1 MWISLSGG
9 CGKSVT
15 EIASSVKDATTK
27 GLEQAK
33 ETASQV
39 GQTVTEQAQNVTG
52 QVQEGL
58 ALAGTMTVNMG
69 GPLQTQACYVTL
81 VPAAGGR
88 PAVLQ
93 LQSYQDEQQES
104 FPSVFARATV
114 PAAGLSELA
123 GQTIP
128 AQMFVQPQAGG
139 PVWHSQASPIQLKI
153 HSVDEKQVAGEIL
166 AGALADAATGQTQ
179 PVSGT
184 FQGVSR

>member
-1 MWISLSGG
+1 MMKGMKSPAVAAALMWISLSGG

-123 GQTIP
+123 GQT
-128 AQMFVQPQAGG
+128 
-139 PVWHSQASPIQLKI
+139 SPIQLKI
-153 HSVDEKQVAGEIL
+153 HNVDEKQVAGEIL